1 MTVNRHGQMLCDE
14 SVPGVGLCDLGAQ
27 CSGGAALAHP
37 TIERVDI
44 GPEAS
49 AALHCHKQFDQF
61 FLVISGEGVLHGI
74 EGSRPLAPQD
84 FFVLP
89 RGLMRAL
96 TAEAKGMSLLSVSS
110 PEFVSGD
117 VHYL

>member
-14 SVPGVGLCDLGAQ
+14 IVPGVGLCGLVAQ
-27 CSGGAALAHP
+27 CSGEAALAHP

-44 GPEAS
+44 GSEAS

-84 FFVLP
+84 F
-89 RGLMRAL
+89 
-96 TAEAKGMSLLSVSS
+96 LSCR
-110 PEFVSGD
+110 EG
-117 VHYL
+117 